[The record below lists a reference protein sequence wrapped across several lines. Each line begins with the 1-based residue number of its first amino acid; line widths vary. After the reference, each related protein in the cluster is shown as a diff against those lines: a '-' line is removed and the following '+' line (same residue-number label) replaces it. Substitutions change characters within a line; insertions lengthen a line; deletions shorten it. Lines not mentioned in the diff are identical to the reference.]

1 MRSGLQLALGV
12 VAMVMLS
19 AAVSA
24 VSPARAQMQAP
35 APAQASNALE
45 FDAAKRAA
53 DADEATLTVTQRAA
67 IQQAQ
72 SRQLDTAVADCA
84 SPNPDTAPFVVVA
97 ELDARGKIARTWRQ
111 GDTALAKCVERE
123 LAGRFLEPPPRAPF
137 HVSFEL
143 SFTR

>member
-1 MRSGLQLALGV
+1 MRIGFTLASAV
-12 VAMVMLS
+12 VAALLLAV
-19 AAVSA
+19 VSA
-24 VSPARAQMQAP
+24 PSTAL
-35 APAQASNALE
+35 AQASTSVDFN
-45 FDAAKRAA
+45 AAKRAA

-84 SPNPDTAPFVVVA
+84 SPNPDTTAFVVVA
-97 ELDARGKIARTWRQ
+97 ELDARGKIVRTWRQ
-111 GDTALAKCVERE
+111 GDTALAQCVERE
-123 LAGRFLEPPPRAPF
+123 LSGRFLEPPPRAPF

>member
-24 VSPARAQMQAP
+24 LSPARAQTQAP
-35 APAQASNALE
+35 APASNALE

-123 LAGRFLEPPPRAPF
+123 LTGRFLEPPPRAPF

>member
-1 MRSGLQLALGV
+1 MRSRLQLVVGG
-12 VAMVMLS
+12 VAMVVLS

-24 VSPARAQMQAP
+24 WSPARAQ
-35 APAQASNALE
+35 AQASNALD
-45 FDAAKRAA
+45 FSAAKQAA

-72 SRQLDTAVADCA
+72 SRKLDTAVADCA

-111 GDTALAKCVERE
+111 GDTALAQCVERE
-123 LAGRFLEPPPRAPF
+123 LSGRFLEPPPRAPF

-143 SFTR
+143 SFIR